1 MKYLKKSIYICVLAI
16 LMAIPVCATIA
27 SAQQDLDPLFIMS
40 AGGSARQDNFYVN
53 DLFNTKELAPI
64 AVTTIVALPSG
75 EVNPDTLT
83 ITITPK
89 ANESKSFTYKSS
101 YMLIGFSYALNGTP
115 VPIIVSNKYPL
126 PIVTKVPIKS
136 NFGFATIGLIVTSA
150 INLDPADVI
159 PPFSFTIKVE
169 LSATAPPAAEE

>member
-40 AGGSARQDNFYVN
+40 APSVKQDNFYVN

-64 AVTTIVALPSG
+64 AVTTLIALPSG
-75 EVNPDTLT
+75 EVNPDTFT
-83 ITITPK
+83 VTITPQDK
-89 ANESKSFTYKSS
+89 SKSFTYKNS
-101 YMLIGFSYALNGTP
+101 YMLFGFSYALNGTP
-115 VPIIVSNKYPL
+115 APIIASNSFPQ
-126 PIVTKVPIKS
+126 PIVYKIPIKS

-169 LSATAPPAAEE
+169 LTAAAPPAAEE

>member
-40 AGGSARQDNFYVN
+40 AGSVKQDNFYVN
-53 DLFNTKELAPI
+53 DLFNTKELGPI
-64 AVTTIVALPSG
+64 AVTALIALPSG
-75 EVNPDTLT
+75 EVNPDTFT

-101 YMLIGFSYALNGTP
+101 YMLVGFSYALSGTP
-115 VPIIVSNKYPL
+115 ALISASNNYPL

-136 NFGFATIGLIVTSA
+136 NFGFATMGLIVTSA

-159 PPFSFTIKVE
+159 PPFSFTIKIE

>member
-40 AGGSARQDNFYVN
+40 AGSVKQDNFYVN

-64 AVTTIVALPSG
+64 ALTTLVALPAG
-75 EVNPDTLT
+75 TQNPDTFT

-89 ANESKSFTYKSS
+89 ANESKSFTYKNS

-115 VPIIVSNKYPL
+115 APIIASNSFPQ
-126 PIVTKVPIKS
+126 PIVYKIPIKS

-169 LSATAPPAAEE
+169 LTAAAPPAAEE

>member
-16 LMAIPVCATIA
+16 LMAIPVSASIA
-27 SAQQDLDPLFIMS
+27 SAQQDLDPLFVMS
-40 AGGSARQDNFYVN
+40 AGSVKQDNFYVN

-64 AVTTIVALPSG
+64 ALTTLVALPAG
-75 EVNPDTLT
+75 TQNPDTFT

-89 ANESKSFTYKSS
+89 ANESKSYTYKDS

-115 VPIIVSNKYPL
+115 APIIASNSYPL

-136 NFGFATIGLIVTSA
+136 TFGFATIGLIVTSA

-169 LSATAPPAAEE
+169 LSAAAATPAEK